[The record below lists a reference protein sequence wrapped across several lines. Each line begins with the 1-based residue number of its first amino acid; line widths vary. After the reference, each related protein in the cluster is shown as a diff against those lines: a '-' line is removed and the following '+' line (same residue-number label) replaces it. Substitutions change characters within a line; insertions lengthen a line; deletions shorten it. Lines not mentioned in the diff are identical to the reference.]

1 MRELDSTP
9 PPSLPSCAIVGRGRL
24 GTALASALPAVGVEV
39 LGPLGRAEFPG
50 EAGLVLLCVPD
61 AEITATAAALAPGLV
76 VGHCSGSL
84 GLDALAP
91 HEALGLHPLMTVTGP
106 GAPLAGAGAA
116 VAGTTPRAWAR
127 LGPRAALTGP
137 IARGD
142 AVTVARQRAAV
153 AARAPEL
160 APLWDALAERT
171 RALAGAAP

>member
-1 MRELDSTP
+1 M
-9 PPSLPSCAIVGRGRL
+9 
-24 GTALASALPAVGVEV
+24 
-39 LGPLGRAEFPG
+39 
-50 EAGLVLLCVPD
+50 PD

-91 HEALGLHPLMTVTGP
+91 HEALGLHPLMTGP

-160 APLWDALAERT
+160 APLGDALAERT